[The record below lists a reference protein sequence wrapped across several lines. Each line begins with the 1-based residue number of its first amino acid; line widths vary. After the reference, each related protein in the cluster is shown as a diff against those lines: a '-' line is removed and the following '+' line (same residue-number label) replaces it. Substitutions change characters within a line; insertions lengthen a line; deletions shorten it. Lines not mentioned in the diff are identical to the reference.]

1 MYASRDAKEE
11 IPMYRKPDL
20 GAIISFGVIPK
31 KCKKMVI
38 SPHKEQHRV
47 YVTPLCGV
55 TYTLPFFAFNQ
66 LEIVTFIKLTCA
78 NLEQN

>member
-20 GAIISFGVIPK
+20 GAIISFGVILK

-38 SPHKEQHRV
+38 SPHKEQHRG
-47 YVTPLCGV
+47 YVTPLSGV
-55 TYTLPFFAFNQ
+55 TYPPTIFR
-66 LEIVTFIKLTCA
+66 I
-78 NLEQN
+78 

>member
-31 KCKKMVI
+31 KCKKWLFPRIRSSIGGM
-38 SPHKEQHRV
+38 SLP
-47 YVTPLCGV
+47 YV
-55 TYTLPFFAFNQ
+55 
-66 LEIVTFIKLTCA
+66 E
-78 NLEQN
+78 

>member
-20 GAIISFGVIPK
+20 GAIISFGVTPQ

-55 TYTLPFFAFNQ
+55 TYTLPFFSY
-66 LEIVTFIKLTCA
+66 LTRL
-78 NLEQN
+78 NM